1 MATLAQVVGNQ
12 AALRTWLRTLC
23 GVDAAAMPDAAC
35 DQFLTT
41 ALQRI
46 NAMDPLLGIGSF
58 STVADQQ
65 KYSPAP
71 AGAYFLRQAW
81 WCDPQL
87 LGWGNTPAAINTWL
101 TQLGAAFG
109 QPIDELG
116 TRTALDPATVAIVL
130 RQSEQVQRW
139 IGTAFAVVN
148 NGADIY
154 LSPVPHDVRTVYFS
168 YTAERFASVGAVTT
182 PYFDAFWWA
191 AQAAALGAYT
201 VGAGSVTN
209 VTDNQEGTSITLKS
223 GDAAAKR
230 AASAEL
236 SFLRCI
242 SVPAVEG
249 WLFG

>member
-1 MATLAQVVGNQ
+1 MATLATVVGNQ
-12 AALRTWLRTLC
+12 AALRTWLRNLC
-23 GVDAAAMPDAAC
+23 GVDAAAMSDAAC

-46 NAMDPLLGIGSF
+46 NAYDPLLGIGSF
-58 STVADQQ
+58 PTVADQQ
-65 KYSPAP
+65 MYSPAP
-71 AGAYFLRQAW
+71 AGAFFIRQAW
-81 WCDPQL
+81 WCD
-87 LGWGNTPAAINTWL
+87 LGILCWGENAAGINSWV

-109 QPIDELG
+109 QPIDDLG

-130 RQSEQVQRW
+130 RKSEQVQRW
-139 IGTAFAVVN
+139 IGTGFAVVN

-154 LSPVPHDVRTVYFS
+154 LSPVPGDVRNVYFS
-168 YTAERFASVGAVTT
+168 YTAERFATVGAVTT

-191 AQAAALGAYT
+191 AQAAAL
-201 VGAGSVTN
+201 VPFSIGAGAVTN

-230 AASAEL
+230 AASAEM
-236 SFLRCI
+236 SFLRAI
-242 SVPAVEG
+242 NVPAVEG